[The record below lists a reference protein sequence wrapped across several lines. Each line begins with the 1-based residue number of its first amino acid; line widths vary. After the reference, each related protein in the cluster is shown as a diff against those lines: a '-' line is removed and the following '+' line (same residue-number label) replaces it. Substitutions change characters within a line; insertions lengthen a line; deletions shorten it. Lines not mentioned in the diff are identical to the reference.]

1 MKKKVVCIGAGTG
14 QSAILSGLKEKD
26 VELFGL
32 VAVTDNGGHSGIIRK
47 SLSLPQVGDSRS
59 CLVSVAKEPLMRELF
74 SYRFSDGELSGVNV
88 GNLLIAALIQKQGSF
103 LKGIEEASKL
113 LKTQAAVL
121 PVSDC
126 DTHIG
131 AELDDGSVYV
141 GEWEIMERKS
151 KSKIKRLFLSQKAN
165 ANPACLEAI
174 KNADLIVIGP
184 GSLRTGLISNL
195 LVKGIPEA
203 LKSSKAK
210 KVYVCNIMTQPGQTD
225 GFSVKDHLNELE
237 KYLGFRVDVVLMN
250 NKLPKKELLERY
262 KEDGSDFLEPMD
274 CNGRV
279 CVVKDLLDGREFE
292 ARAVGK
298 GQKVDIHYIRHD
310 PEKVADAVLD
320 ILNQHT
326 SKESISALTISRSS
340 SEK

>member
-14 QSAILSGLKEKD
+14 QSAILSGLKDKD
-26 VELFGL
+26 IELYGL

-47 SLSLPQVGDSRS
+47 SLSLPQVGDSRN

-74 SYRFSDGELSGVNV
+74 SYRFSDGELAGVNM
-88 GNLLIAALIQKQGSF
+88 GNLLIAALIQKHGDF
-103 LKGIEEASKL
+103 LKGVDEASKL
-113 LKTQAAVL
+113 LKVQATIL

-131 AELDDGSVYV
+131 AELEDGSIYV
-141 GEWEIMERKS
+141 GEWEIMERNPRTEV
-151 KSKIKRLFLSQKAN
+151 KRLFLSQKAK

-174 KNADLIVIGP
+174 ENADLVVIGP

-195 LVKGIPEA
+195 LVDGIPEA
-203 LKSSKAK
+203 LKNSKAK

-225 GFSVKDHLNELE
+225 GFSIEDHLEELE
-237 KYLGFRVDVVLMN
+237 KYLGFKVDVVLMN
-250 NKLPKKELLERY
+250 STSPKQDLIERY

-274 CNGRV
+274 CNGRT
-279 CVVKDLLDGREFE
+279 CVVKDLLDGTEFE
-292 ARAVGK
+292 ARAGGN

-310 PEKVADAVLD
+310 PEKVADAL
-320 ILNQHT
+320 LEH
-326 SKESISALTISRSS
+326 L
-340 SEK
+340 